1 MWCGLFSCGELGSQ
15 RKRSMRDGVLNTG
28 FLEAE
33 WLLNEWTGFGE
44 RKKIEYNFPRREMVW
59 TKDCGKEIFFFCV
72 CRTRAL
78 ASRSGTKGGH
88 WAEKRNNLLLV
99 LLLAHWSLF
108 DFSSISAAYL
118 LFLSWLL
125 NSISERR

>member
-1 MWCGLFSCGELGSQ
+1 
-15 RKRSMRDGVLNTG
+15 MRDGVLNTG

-44 RKKIEYNFPRREMVW
+44 RKKIQSITFHV
-59 TKDCGKEIFFFCV
+59 GKWYEQKIVEKRFFFFCV

-99 LLLAHWSLF
+99 LLLAH
-108 DFSSISAAYL
+108 
-118 LFLSWLL
+118 
-125 NSISERR
+125 